1 MIIKFEHKSAP
12 LMSRGKFLVRVAFSF
27 ALVIGITLFSLALGT
42 VGYWVFVPC
51 EWIDALHNAAMI
63 LAGMGPVVEIRT
75 TAGKLFS
82 TFYALYSGIA
92 YLTLMGIVMAP
103 FYHRMLHH
111 FHLDNTIE
119 KTTKKAQK

>member
-111 FHLDNTIE
+111 FHLDDTVE
-119 KTTKKAQK
+119 KTTNKAQK

>member
-1 MIIKFEHKSAP
+1 MITKFEHKSVP
-12 LMSRGKFLVRVAFSF
+12 LIGLWNFLFRVAISF
-27 ALVIGITLFSLALGT
+27 ALVIGITFFSLVLGT

-63 LAGMGPVVEIRT
+63 LAGMGPVVEIKT
-75 TAGKLFS
+75 TVGKLFS

-92 YLTLMGIVMAP
+92 YLTLMGIMMAP

-111 FHLDNTIE
+111 FHLDE
-119 KTTKKAQK
+119 EEGKTKTKPLK